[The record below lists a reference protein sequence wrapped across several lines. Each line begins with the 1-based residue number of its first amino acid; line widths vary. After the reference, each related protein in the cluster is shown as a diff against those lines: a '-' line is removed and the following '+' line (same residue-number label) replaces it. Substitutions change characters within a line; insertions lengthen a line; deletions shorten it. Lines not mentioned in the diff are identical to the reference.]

1 MMFAMP
7 ILGIG
12 IMILLYSHD
21 GHKLLV
27 IKTPR
32 QHGTDAAFL
41 VSSAL

>member
-21 GHKLLV
+21 GHKLF
-27 IKTPR
+27 IGNKN
-32 QHGTDAAFL
+32 AA
-41 VSSAL
+41 SAWY